1 MADIV
6 YNMDGQSTGVV
17 RAWQAVNTSIEEMLR
32 TVGDIT
38 PASVKAEAA
47 QKSLGATA
55 ERWLKQMRT
64 PLDDHLKRM
73 QELQQLL
80 QAGNITQ
87 HEYSKGIAL
96 SVAEMKRAEEASDTY
111 GAAAKAV
118 LAELVT
124 PQERHNA
131 RLTQLNELRGLNKL
145 TEDQYAAAV
154 ARANEQLAKED
165 TTLQSLL
172 ADGAKLRASLVTP
185 QDEYAAAL
193 KRSNQLLAAGEI
205 SEAEYAAAVDLAK
218 KNLDAQDQS
227 LQAAL
232 RDAAKIKTL
241 AVTPQEAYAK
251 AIKNADDLLKKN
263 LITKKEYNA
272 ELAHQEQLLKKAEA
286 GESSFFATALGS
298 SGQVLATITGVGT
311 VIGGLALVVAQLKAE
326 YDNLVQR
333 QKTAADRQIDTAAA
347 QHQAIAALGDDPTM
361 NADQLTKHALDTSLS
376 TGVIPKTIFDAQA
389 NAISA
394 KAALSAQEALDAV
407 SVAADANPYTGIAET
422 AGSLLDLKNR
432 FGGGDP
438 LKNITMAQLMG
449 VSIGGQQ
456 ASRVKDPT
464 AYATNAIPAITQLG
478 AFKDTLQNSTAL
490 VAAFSTSMNDLTGA
504 SSGTAAIK
512 LAKQLEIALPKLGT
526 TMERIQY
533 VQSPQGDALRKK
545 FFSPGPGKMDIESGA
560 YKSVQELLSPG
571 DNKTK
576 ANLDAALKSVPSL
589 DNAEAVYRKV
599 SANQKAQE
607 IQKVARLDRQYKVE
621 AEAAQL
627 ADAAGAA
634 ASVNREGLIKFL
646 TAMKASDIEQK
657 FALAEFEFGT
667 SLGEQDPLGF
677 AIEKLK
683 SKARIAAGDKTE
695 FRNVGRDV
703 MGFSGEAVLRPATAE
718 EQEKSRQYSG
728 AASRLERLQN
738 ARNGGAAPAVAEV
751 PPVVKAL
758 DKVAQA
764 LEKNT
769 KVTEQ
774 NTVKP
779 PVVVKNQKPI
789 SQPTKT
795 PKSAA
800 LAAPGGR

>member
-124 PQERHNA
+124 PQDRHNA
-131 RLTQLNELRGLNKL
+131 RLAHLNELRGLNKL

-154 ARANEQLAKED
+154 AKANEQLAKED

-193 KRSNQLLAAGEI
+193 KRSNQLLSAGEI
-205 SEAEYAAAVDLAK
+205 SESEYAAAVDLAK

-272 ELAHQEQLLKKAEA
+272 ELVNQEQLLKKAEA
-286 GESSFFATALGS
+286 GERTFFSTALGS
-298 SGQVLATITGVGT
+298 TGQVLATVTGVGS
-311 VIGGLALVVAQLKAE
+311 VIAGIAAVASQLRVE
-326 YDNLVQR
+326 YQNLVGV
-333 QKTAADRQIDTAAA
+333 QKTAADKQIDVAGA
-347 QHQAIAALGDDPTM
+347 QSQAIDNLGNDPTM
-361 NADQLTKHALDTSLS
+361 SVDQMNAEAQRIAKIRGVPLKNVYLGFANAFSAKGSLTS
-376 TGVIPKTIFDAQA
+376 AQA
-389 NAISA
+389 VEAVDTTAAIDPHD
-394 KAALSAQEALDAV
+394 LEALDL
-407 SVAADANPYTGIAET
+407 T
-422 AGSLLDLKNR
+422 AGALLDLMKKR
-432 FGGGDP
+432 GGTAKSHAGMI
-438 LKNITMAQLMG
+438 L
-449 VSIGGQQ
+449 GGKQ
-456 ASRVKDPT
+456 AARIVKT
-464 AYATNAIPAITQLG
+464 SAYAKNAIPAIFQSQEFGNTEEFSAALFATFTQGMGDQSGESSMTNMISFEQQL
-478 AFKDTLQNSTAL
+478 AAALKNRKDLTSTKSRLEFIKSDAGKSLRKTLQSEGPDGLKVEKKAWTTA
-490 VAAFSTSMNDLTGA
+490 MG
-504 SSGTAAIK
+504 
-512 LAKQLEIALPKLGT
+512 
-526 TMERIQY
+526 
-533 VQSPQGDALRKK
+533 
-545 FFSPGPGKMDIESGA
+545 
-560 YKSVQELLSPG
+560 LLSP
-571 DNKTK
+571 DVNFQ
-576 ANLDAALKSVPSL
+576 NELF
-589 DNAEAVYRKV
+589 
-599 SANQKAQE
+599 
-607 IQKVARLDRQYKVE
+607 
-621 AEAAQL
+621 EAAKKNVPRLEQGESIVDQNL
-627 ADAAGAA
+627 KLKRAQPLQNISELKRNYTSRAEIKSINNISGAQG
-634 ASVNREGLIKFL
+634 SVNREGLDEVL
-646 TAMKASDIEQK
+646 KASGYSDISRK
-657 FALAEFEFGT
+657 LISAEFEARS
-667 SLGEQDPLGF
+667 SLGTKG
-677 AIEKLK
+677 
-683 SKARIAAGDKTE
+683 
-695 FRNVGRDV
+695 
-703 MGFSGEAVLRPATAE
+703 SGEAAAQRLEAEAYKKSRTEFYDPMGTKVQLTPTAE
-718 EQEKSRQYSG
+718 
-728 AASRLERLQN
+728 
-738 ARNGGAAPAVAEV
+738 
-751 PPVVKAL
+751 
-758 DKVAQA
+758 A
-764 LEKNT
+764 LEQAKEFRELATVIRQLTTNIEANT
-769 KVTEQ
+769 KATQQ

-779 PVVVKNQKPI
+779 PVVVKPQKPI